1 MTRAS
6 SSSDMLSIA
15 FCAFVLRPANKLVR
29 SVVDAGI
36 CLMFVAVPDVDA
48 GTSLFL
54 FVEIPDVDACIS
66 LFLYVVVP
74 DVDTDICS
82 M

>member
-6 SSSDMLSIA
+6 SSSNMMSIA
-15 FCAFVLRPANKLVR
+15 FCTSRLIPANKLVR

-36 CLMFVAVPDVDA
+36 CSMFVAVPDVDA
-48 GTSLFL
+48 GISLFL
-54 FVEIPDVDACIS
+54 SVVAAPDVDAG
-66 LFLYVVVP
+66 
-74 DVDTDICS
+74 ICS

>member
-1 MTRAS
+1 M
-6 SSSDMLSIA
+6 MSIA
-15 FCAFVLRPANKLVR
+15 FYTSALMPANKLVR

-36 CLMFVAVPDVDA
+36 CSMFVAVPDVDA

-54 FVEIPDVDACIS
+54 FLAVPDVDAGIS
-66 LFLYVVVP
+66 LFFSVAVT
-74 DVDTDICS
+74 DVDAGICS